1 MMLLFNIDIPPCASV
16 ASSALCSSK
25 LCLSSFAGSTTFSL
39 NTSACA
45 GSVVSNSSNSLYSST
60 LNHSLKIF
68 HPTEYQFLYPHLLFL
83 VRMFL
88 KLLNH
93 HRCHIYR
100 QQKRA
105 SLHPHQN
112 RDSLKFV
119 KWC

>member
-1 MMLLFNIDIPPCASV
+1 MLLFKMDIPPCAFV

-25 LCLSSFAGSTTFSL
+25 LCLSSFAGSITFSL
-39 NTSACA
+39 NISACA
-45 GSVVSNSSNSLYSST
+45 GSVVSNLLNSLYSST

-68 HPTEYQFLYPHLLFL
+68 HPTEYQFEYRYPLFL
-83 VRMFL
+83 ARTFL